1 MHYKHHTN
9 QYGSESKSVI
19 RKSQSQSS
27 ELKEIEV
34 QGKKEWSLRK
44 VLDT

>member
-1 MHYKHHTN
+1 MAA
-9 QYGSESKSVI
+9 ESKSVI

-34 QGKKEWSLRK
+34 QGKKEWILRE
-44 VLDT
+44 VFDT